1 MPRHWSIACSSAC
14 AISAAAFGWAKMI
27 PSSSVGRTRSVEGVD
42 LARVRA
48 MGECK
53 SAVTR
58 VAIACQEHPYD
69 GRGVARAHAT
79 SNTWRG
85 AYGAMGRAWQRHR
98 DGSSAFFAEYLET
111 TGLFQRWLESCPL
124 SYTSP
129 SW

>member
-1 MPRHWSIACSSAC
+1 MVEESQEPMRL
-14 AISAAAFGWAKMI
+14 
-27 PSSSVGRTRSVEGVD
+27 RTPG
-42 LARVRA
+42 
-48 MGECK
+48 G
-53 SAVTR
+53 
-58 VAIACQEHPYD
+58 
-69 GRGVARAHAT
+69 
-79 SNTWRG
+79 G